1 MCFFNLLGFIF
12 CFNWDFWQPVLRCVQ
27 MKLYFCAKSPFRN
40 FKKFQSTLLKSFK
53 YVLCRISSFSWGS
66 HIKGIFIAI
75 TRLIIIN
82 FIDKQRHSWN
92 RSRMRV
98 MFGRNCSA
106 LFPRYHINCSLPLT
120 VLCTAEKSW
129 SPKPWFLAC
138 LKAYMQ
144 NRITCQFTLSQL
156 FASRKNTPRTLTH
169 FLFIDGK
176 WNLMENKFW
185 QMQGRIMSY
194 LISSGSHWHWH
205 CIFISKC

>member
-1 MCFFNLLGFIF
+1 
-12 CFNWDFWQPVLRCVQ
+12 

-98 MFGRNCSA
+98 MFGQK
-106 LFPRYHINCSLPLT
+106 LQCSLSQVSHL
-120 VLCTAEKSW
+120 LFTAFNS
-129 SPKPWFLAC
+129 LVH
-138 LKAYMQ
+138 
-144 NRITCQFTLSQL
+144 
-156 FASRKNTPRTLTH
+156 SRKIMVPQTLVSSLFKSLYAKQDHMSIH
-169 FLFIDGK
+169 FKSIVRK
-176 WNLMENKFW
+176 
-185 QMQGRIMSY
+185 
-194 LISSGSHWHWH
+194 
-205 CIFISKC
+205 